1 MSESGDTSERDELA
15 LELFI
20 GDNFNQPREQSIA
33 DWEHFSAMNKYYR
46 GVEHYKAM
54 AGHALAIGYRKAA
67 K

>member
-1 MSESGDTSERDELA
+1 MIPDEAVDELA

-20 GDNFNQPREQSIA
+20 GDNFNQAREQSIE
-33 DWEHFSAMNKYYR
+33 DWQHFHAMNKYYR

-54 AGHALAIGYRKAA
+54 AGHVLAIGYRKET